1 MNIQTSISFIR
12 KRVQLEKKVLPNYDL
27 AQFNLPIFD
36 ASDLSNMNT
45 TLKDGIYHC
54 KRPEKLDFYISRF
67 EGKSDTPVIFVCF
80 NAAVGNRPSKC
91 APFFSGKG
99 VAKTLN
105 LPLIAIS
112 DPFVS
117 ATDLCLAWYAGYEK
131 HQTLQKD
138 IAHFLDRVAT
148 KYRAK
153 LILYGG
159 SGGGFASLA
168 IAKFLQSDATL
179 IVSNPQTSISKYLYS
194 FARDYVAKAFPSII
208 SEKFGETKISAA
220 EKIAELYE
228 TLEKSQIVHDV
239 TKMEIPKNS
248 KVLYLQNKSDSHVA
262 THAVPFMKNREWKV
276 IGMNSLLSQNIGLYF
291 GSWGK
296 GHVGPSANIV
306 AAILEKIIQNES
318 VESVLNHLENGLD
331 GLNPNKDK
339 IVFLNNE
346 QYKLYP
352 TIRVTGKH
360 VIAECS
366 LKRTGLPFHDDG
378 LSYAFY
384 LMDGAKRI
392 ATRHYSKDP
401 KCQFDRPLRTS
412 QLTVRCFVRDKF
424 NQIISAR
431 SEKK

>member
-1 MNIQTSISFIR
+1 M
-12 KRVQLEKKVLPNYDL
+12 EKKVLPKYDL
-27 AQFNLPIFD
+27 AQFSQPIFNVT
-36 ASDLSNMNT
+36 DLSNVKT
-45 TLKDGIYHC
+45 ALKDGIYHC

-67 EGKSDTPVIFVCF
+67 EDKSNIPVILVCF

-117 ATDLCLAWYAGYEK
+117 ATDLCLAWYAGNEK
-131 HQTLQKD
+131 HKTLQKD
-138 IAHFLDRVAT
+138 IAEFLDRVAA
-148 KYRAK
+148 KYKSK

-168 IAKFLQSDATL
+168 IAKFLHSDTTL
-179 IVSNPQTSISKYLYS
+179 VVSNPQTSVSKYLYS
-194 FARDYVAKAFPSII
+194 FARDYVVKAFPSNLP
-208 SEKFGETKISAA
+208 EKFGEVQISTA
-220 EKIAELYE
+220 EKIAELYD
-228 TLEKSQIVHDV
+228 TLEKSQVIHDV
-239 TKMEIPKNS
+239 TTMEIPKNS

-262 THAVPFMKNREWKV
+262 SHAVPFMKNREWKV
-276 IGMNSLLSQNIGLYF
+276 IGQNSLSSQNIGLYF

-306 AAILEKIIQNES
+306 AAILEKLMHNEPI
-318 VESVLNHLENGLD
+318 ESVLMHLENGLS
-331 GLNPNKDK
+331 GLNPNDGK
-339 IVFLNNE
+339 IVFLNHE

-352 TIRVTGKH
+352 SINIRDNH

-366 LKRTGLPFHDDG
+366 IKRTGLPFHDDG

-384 LMDGAKRI
+384 LMDGAERI
-392 ATRHYSKDP
+392 AIRHYSKDS
-401 KCQFDRPLRTS
+401 KCQFELPTRTS
-412 QLTVRCFVRDKF
+412 QLTVRCFVRDQF

-431 SEKK
+431 SERKSKISK